1 MGRLPVYLLQSKR
14 KRSSLRSTMT
24 AGRQTPR
31 GGHRL
36 AHTFLGAGHLWVP
49 SDARAGERGARYT
62 PKWEQREG
70 GWGHRELSPGV
81 SGVDGACPPP
91 WLAQGAGGIC
101 NSHWSSQR
109 RALHPYIENLTQNI
123 VLASWL
129 GNPARGFSQFLLLNK
144 HS

>member
-1 MGRLPVYLLQSKR
+1 
-14 KRSSLRSTMT
+14 MT

-36 AHTFLGAGHLWVP
+36 AHTFVAQDTSGVP
-49 SDARAGERGARYT
+49 SDAQAGERGARYT

-70 GWGHRELSPGV
+70 GWGRPELSPGAT
-81 SGVDGACPPP
+81 GVDGACPPP

-101 NSHWSSQR
+101 NSRWSSQR
-109 RALHPYIENLTQNI
+109 GALHLYVENLSQNI
-123 VLASWL
+123 VLPSRL